1 MKKNYSKK
9 TIKSLG
15 GTIFLLLVATLLVG
29 AAAYTYFV
37 RIGET
42 DNVNVNTILQYSLD
56 EGVSWLDCGD
66 VDLTLTFNG
75 FPGDTATTTVMF
87 KLLGDDTLTITPI
100 VVDDQINLVYGKMYE
115 DTTEITSFDL
125 IPEDIDIRTI
135 DFVIETDQL
144 TPPGVYT
151 VTYTIDSFVVTGGGG

>member
-9 TIKSLG
+9 TFKSLS

-37 RIGET
+37 KIGET
-42 DNVNVNTILQYSLD
+42 DNVNVNTILQYSTD
-56 EGVSWLDCGD
+56 EGLTWLDCGN

-87 KLLGDDTLTITPI
+87 KLLGDDAITITPT
-100 VVDDQINLVYGKMYE
+100 VVDDIPNGVYGKMY
-115 DTTEITSFDL
+115 DDATLITSFDL
-125 IPEDIDIRTI
+125 IPEDIDTRTI
-135 DFVIETDQL
+135 TFKILVDQL
-144 TPPGVYT
+144 TQPG
-151 VTYTIDSFVVTGGGG
+151 TYTTTFTIDNWVENGGG